1 MKMAF
6 MGKRC
11 LSWSQGSVLLG
22 MPVCLLAMA
31 FLLSL
36 TGCGGSPYVP
46 VTGVVTLDG
55 KAVEGAAVMF
65 IPVADHHLPAT
76 GKTDANG
83 KFTLKTN
90 SADGAMPGD
99 YLVTVTAVK
108 ISGVTTEAGGVSGVV
123 SAEGFREEWLVPQ
136 IYSSPK
142 SSGLSHPV
150 SKGMQPVQILLK
162 SM

>member
-1 MKMAF
+1 MKMVF

-11 LSWSQGSVLLG
+11 LSWSQGSVHFRMSAWLMLTA
-22 MPVCLLAMA
+22 LIFSLA
-31 FLLSL
+31 
-36 TGCGGSPYVP
+36 GCGGSPYVP
-46 VTGVVTLDG
+46 VTGNVTLDG
-55 KAVEGAAVMF
+55 KAVEGAAVLF
-65 IPVADHHLPAT
+65 IPVAEHHLPAT

-99 YLVTVTAVK
+99 YIVTVTAVK

-142 SSGLSHPV
+142 TSGLSHPV